1 MRIAIIAGEASG
13 DLLGS
18 GLLSALRERYGAL
31 EIEGIGGPQMQAQ
44 GCVSLYPME
53 RLSIIGL
60 FEAFGRLPELL
71 PVRARLSRRFLA
83 NPPDIFVGVDAPDF
97 NLALARRL
105 REAGIATA
113 HYVSPSVW
121 AWRRYR
127 IRKIARSIDLMMVL
141 FPFEAAFYRE
151 HDLPVEFVG
160 HPLADQI
167 PDNVDTSAAREALGI
182 PTGGQVVAL
191 LPGSRMSELKF
202 LSATM
207 IETAVWLKTRHP
219 DLRFVTPL
227 VDRQIRAYFRSALD
241 VARVDLDI
249 ELFDGR
255 SRDVMAASDVVLTA
269 SGTASLEAMLLKRP
283 MVVIYRTTAL
293 SYAILKRWVG
303 ANIPHV
309 ALPNLLA
316 GKELVP
322 ELLQDAAVPEK
333 IGPRLLEFLEQPNA
347 EMQDTFV
354 ALHRE
359 LKKNASQR
367 AADAIT
373 GLID

>member
-1 MRIAIIAGEASG
+1 MRIAIIAGEQSG
-13 DLLGS
+13 DLLGA
-18 GLLSALRERYGAL
+18 GLLSALRERYDAL

-44 GCVSLYPME
+44 GCLSLYPME
-53 RLSIIGL
+53 RLSVIGL

-71 PVRARLSRRFLA
+71 AVRAKLGRRFLT
-83 NPPDIFVGVDAPDF
+83 NPPDIFVGIDAPDF

-127 IRKIARSIDLMMVL
+127 MKKIRRSIDLMMVL
-141 FPFEAAFYRE
+141 FPFEAAFYRQYNF
-151 HDLPVEFVG
+151 PVEFVG

-167 PDNVDTSAAREALGI
+167 PFHVHLKEAREALGI
-182 PTGGQVVAL
+182 PTHGQVVAM
-191 LPGSRMSELKF
+191 LPGSRMSELRF

-207 IETAVWLKTRHP
+207 IDTAVWLSERHP
-219 DLRFVTPL
+219 NLRFVVPL
-227 VDRQIRAYFRSALD
+227 VDRHTRAHFRSVMD
-241 VARVDLDI
+241 VAGGDLNI
-249 ELFDGR
+249 QLFDGR
-255 SRDVMAASDVVLTA
+255 AREVMAASNVVLTA

-283 MVVIYRTTAL
+283 MVVVYRTTAL

-316 GKELVP
+316 GKGLVP
-322 ELLQDAAVPEK
+322 ELLQDDAVAEK
-333 IGPRLLEFLEQPNA
+333 IGPRLLELLNDPN
-347 EMQDTFV
+347 T
-354 ALHRE
+354 ALCTAFTNLHHE
-359 LKKNASQR
+359 LRKGASDG
-367 AADAIT
+367 AAAAIA

>member
-13 DLLGS
+13 DLLGA
-18 GLLSALRERYGAL
+18 GLLEALRERYGTL

-53 RLSIIGL
+53 RLSVIGL

-71 PVRARLSRRFLA
+71 PVRAKLARRFLEE
-83 NPPDIFVGVDAPDF
+83 PPDVFIGVDAPDF
-97 NLALARRL
+97 NLALSRRL
-105 REAGIATA
+105 RAGGITTA

-127 IRKIARSIDLMMVL
+127 VKKIARSIDLMMVL
-141 FPFEAAFYRE
+141 FPFEAEFYRQ

-167 PDNVDTSAAREALGI
+167 PESVDMHAARQALGI
-182 PTGGQVVAL
+182 PIEGQYVAL

-202 LSATM
+202 LSSTM
-207 IETAVWLKTRHP
+207 IETAHWLTMRYP
-219 DLRFVTPL
+219 RLRFLVPL
-227 VDRQIRAYFRSALD
+227 VDHQTKTYFREALD
-241 VARVDLDI
+241 VVRLGLDI
-249 ELFDGR
+249 TLFDGR
-255 SRDVMAASDVVLTA
+255 SREVMSACDVVLTA

-283 MVVIYRTTAL
+283 MVVIYRTTAI

-303 ANIPHV
+303 VNIPYV

-316 GKELVP
+316 GTELVP
-322 ELLQDAAVPEK
+322 EFLQQAAVPEK
-333 IGPRLLEFLEQPNA
+333 IGPRLLEFLREPNVP
-347 EMQDTFV
+347 MHQTFTD
-354 ALHRE
+354 LHRK
-359 LKKNASQR
+359 LKRGASIR
-367 AADAIT
+367 AANAIAE
-373 GLID
+373 LIS

>member
-1 MRIAIIAGEASG
+1 MRIAIVAGEASG
-13 DLLGS
+13 DLLGA
-18 GLLSALRERYGAL
+18 GLLGALRERYGTL

-44 GCVSLYPME
+44 GCVSRYPME
-53 RLSIIGL
+53 RLSVIGL

-71 PVRARLSRRFLA
+71 PVRAKLARHFLD
-83 NPPDIFVGVDAPDF
+83 NPPDVFVGVDAPDF
-97 NLALARRL
+97 NLSLARRL
-105 REAGIATA
+105 REAGVTTV

-127 IRKIARSIDLMMVL
+127 IKKIAGSIDLMMVL

-167 PDNVDTSAAREALGI
+167 PESVDTTSARKALGI
-182 PTGGQVVAL
+182 PTEGQIVAL

-202 LSATM
+202 LSRTM
-207 IETAVWLKTRHP
+207 VETAHWLKRRNP
-219 DLRFVTPL
+219 DLRFLAPL
-227 VDRQIRAYFRSALD
+227 VDRETQNYFRSVLD
-241 VARVDLDI
+241 SAAF
-249 ELFDGR
+249 ELNVEIVNGR
-255 SRDVMAASDVVLTA
+255 SREVMTACDVVLTA

-303 ANIPHV
+303 ANIAHV

-316 GKELVP
+316 GRALVP
-322 ELLQDAAVPEK
+322 ELLQHAAVPEN
-333 IGPRLLEFLEQPNA
+333 IGPHLLEFLHKPNTQMH
-347 EMQDTFV
+347 ETFSK
-354 ALHRE
+354 LHLD
-359 LKKNASQR
+359 LKKSASTR
-367 AADAIT
+367 AADAIA

>member
-53 RLSIIGL
+53 RLSVIGL

-167 PDNVDTSAAREALGI
+167 PDKVDTSAAREALGI

-207 IETAVWLKTRHP
+207 IETAVWLKTHHP